1 MLGMGMRLLPVPV
14 HKLTL
19 GCGLVQ
25 GEVSTGVRPAFPVEG
40 IDMKC
45 QSQAQCEIHASPY
58 TGGQGSADQRNDS
71 CRASVR
77 KLRTEPGSGLKVACG

>member
-14 HKLTL
+14 HQLTL

-25 GEVSTGVRPAFPVEG
+25 GKVSTGALPVEG

-45 QSQAQCEIHASPY
+45 QSPSQCEIHASLS
-58 TGGQGSADQRNDS
+58 TGGQGSADQ
-71 CRASVR
+71 CPPILTW
-77 KLRTEPGSGLKVACG
+77 K